1 MEFTE
6 EQLASI
12 QTMIDAKVQAATADR
27 DDQITS
33 LKTQNHQLI
42 GEKRGKDEEAR
53 IAREKADEAERERL
67 EASGSVEG
75 YKSRLATFE
84 EKAKT
89 LAEELKVIKFDNAI
103 VSAVG
108 SRPIRPELREDLI
121 DAIKFRA
128 KYNDGDTNINGLS
141 VDEYLDDLGKTP
153 RGQVYFLPSG
163 STGGG
168 APGAT
173 STAPTISLT
182 KANFDSDKFYAM
194 EKSTRNAWASQNDM
208 AHLIEQ

>member
-6 EQLASI
+6 EQMAAI
-12 QTMIDAKVQAATADR
+12 TDMIDAKVHEATADR
-27 DDQITS
+27 DEQITK
-33 LKTQNHQLI
+33 LVKAKNDLI
-42 GEKRGKDEEAR
+42 GEKREAASRAQSAIDDAEKLKLDTTGDIDAYKTRVSTLEQRMKD
-53 IAREKADEAERERL
+53 RED
-67 EASGSVEG
+67 
-75 YKSRLATFE
+75 
-84 EKAKT
+84 
-89 LAEELKVIKFDNAI
+89 ELKSIKFDNAI

-128 KYNDGDTNINGLS
+128 EYNDGNTNIGGLT

-163 STGGG
+163 STGAG

-173 STAPTISLT
+173 STAPTANLT
-182 KANFDSDKFYAM
+182 KQNFDSDKFYAM

-208 AHLIEQ
+208 PHLIEK